1 MREFK
6 KFWFFLSNKEKI
18 NFFLI
23 VFFAIIQAF
32 LELISIAAV
41 IPFITFLLKP
51 EELNNYQ
58 FFSDFLYSINFLEHE
73 NFIVVLCLVFCAIFL
88 IKNIFI
94 VLINKKTFEFIFKFR
109 TSLHI
114 DLLNK
119 VLHQNYLFFVNQGFS
134 KINNIL
140 SEEINNYSVNTVKPT
155 INLFREIII
164 CIGLFLL
171 VTYTG
176 HLENLIF
183 IIPFIFLIILILK
196 KINRSIQDWSKT
208 RIQNKENLVKLKY
221 GLIHGVKEI
230 LISGRITNLIKHFNK
245 NYISLQGIDI
255 KNNTIST
262 YPKAL
267 LEQTVIFIF
276 ILIIIFMNSSGDN
289 FDDTIIILG
298 FYLAVSYRLLPA
310 INNIAVSNQ
319 QLKFGKPSHDK
330 ILEYFLLEKK
340 NIFFDKSKEN
350 VLDFNDNI
358 KLEKIFFSYKNDN
371 LFESLNLRID
381 KNEIIGIYGE
391 SGTGKSTLLNILVN
405 LIKPQKGN
413 IYLDDKLISDKFNI
427 RKYQNLFS
435 IVTQES
441 FLINETILENIV
453 IDKNNFDKKKLEE
466 SLKFASLNETIN
478 SLESGLNTRVGMALK
493 KLSSGQKQRIAIAR
507 AYYSDREILVLD
519 EATNALDEKNE
530 KKIFENIQKLKNQK
544 TVIIISHKTENLKI
558 CDKVYF
564 VNEKKI
570 KLKN

>member
-183 IIPFIFLIILILK
+183 IIPFLIILILK

-358 KLEKIFFSYKNDN
+358 KLENIFFSYKNDN

-453 IDKNNFDKKKLEE
+453 IDKNNFDRKKLEE

>member
-73 NFIVVLCLVFCAIFL
+73 NFIVVLCLIFCAIFL

-109 TSLHI
+109 TGLHI

-196 KINRSIQDWSKT
+196 KINRFIQDWSKT

-358 KLEKIFFSYKNDN
+358 KLENIFFSYKNEN

-453 IDKNNFDKKKLEE
+453 IDKDNFDRKKLEE

>member
-358 KLEKIFFSYKNDN
+358 KLENIFFSYKNDN

-453 IDKNNFDKKKLEE
+453 IDKNNFDRKKLEE

-530 KKIFENIQKLKNQK
+530 KNI
-544 TVIIISHKTENLKI
+544 
-558 CDKVYF
+558 
-564 VNEKKI
+564 
-570 KLKN
+570 

>member
-358 KLEKIFFSYKNDN
+358 KLENIFFSYKNDN

-453 IDKNNFDKKKLEE
+453 IDKNNFDRKKLEE

>member
-109 TSLHI
+109 TGLHI

-196 KINRSIQDWSKT
+196 KINRFIQDWSKT

-358 KLEKIFFSYKNDN
+358 KLENIFFSYKNEN

-453 IDKNNFDKKKLEE
+453 IDKDNFDRKKLEE

>member
-109 TSLHI
+109 TGLHI

-196 KINRSIQDWSKT
+196 KINRFIQDWSKT

-358 KLEKIFFSYKNDN
+358 KLENIFFSYKNDN

-453 IDKNNFDKKKLEE
+453 IDKDNFDRKKLEE

>member
-109 TSLHI
+109 TGLHI

-358 KLEKIFFSYKNDN
+358 KLENIFFSYKNDN

-453 IDKNNFDKKKLEE
+453 IDKDNFDRKKLEE

>member
-109 TSLHI
+109 TGLHI

-196 KINRSIQDWSKT
+196 KINRFIQDWSKT

-230 LISGRITNLIKHFNK
+230 LISGRITNLINHFNK

-358 KLEKIFFSYKNDN
+358 KLENIFFSYKNDN

-453 IDKNNFDKKKLEE
+453 IDKDNFDRKKLEE

>member
-1 MREFK
+1 MKEFK
-6 KFWFFLSNKEKI
+6 KFWFFLPNKEKF

-41 IPFITFLLKP
+41 IPFITFLIKP

-58 FFSDFLYSINFLEHE
+58 FLSDFLYSKNFLEHE

-94 VLINKKTFEFIFKFR
+94 VLINKKIFEFIFKFR

-119 VLHQNYLFFVNQGFS
+119 VLHQNYLFFINQGYS
-134 KINNIL
+134 KINNVL
-140 SEEINNYSVNTVKPT
+140 SEEVNNYSVNTVRPT

-164 CIGLFLL
+164 CIGLLLL

-230 LISGRITNLIKHFNK
+230 LISGKITNLVKHFNK
-245 NYISLQGIDI
+245 NYISLQSIDV

-276 ILIIIFMNSSGDN
+276 ILIVIFMNLSGDN

-340 NIFFDKSKEN
+340 NVFDKSQEN

-358 KLEKIFFSYKNDN
+358 KLENIFFSYKNEN
-371 LFESLNLRID
+371 LFEGLNLRID

-405 LIKPQKGN
+405 LIKPQKGY
-413 IYLDDKLISDKFNI
+413 IYLDDKLISDKFDI

-453 IDKNNFDKKKLEE
+453 IDKDNFDKKKLEK
-466 SLKFASLNETIN
+466 SLKFASLNETIS
-478 SLESGLNTRVGMALK
+478 SLESGLNTKVGMALK

-507 AYYSDREILVLD
+507 AYYSDRKILVLD

-530 KKIFENIQKLKNQK
+530 KKIFENIQKLKNYK

-570 KLKN
+570 KLKS

>member
-58 FFSDFLYSINFLEHE
+58 FFSDFLYSINFFEHE

-230 LISGRITNLIKHFNK
+230 LISGKITNLIKHFNK

-330 ILEYFLLEKK
+330 ILEYFILEKK

-358 KLEKIFFSYKNDN
+358 KLENIFFSYKNDN

-413 IYLDDKLISDKFNI
+413 IYLDDKLISDKFDI

-453 IDKNNFDKKKLEE
+453 IDKDNFDRKKLEK
-466 SLKFASLNETIN
+466 SLKFASLNETIS
-478 SLESGLNTRVGMALK
+478 SLESGLNTKVGMALK
-493 KLSSGQKQRIAIAR
+493 KLSSGQKQRIALAR
-507 AYYSDREILVLD
+507 AYYSDRKILVLD

-530 KKIFENIQKLKNQK
+530 KKIFENIQKLKNEK

>member
-171 VTYTG
+171 VTFTG

-230 LISGRITNLIKHFNK
+230 LISGKITNLIKHFNK

-358 KLEKIFFSYKNDN
+358 KLENIFFSYKNDN

-453 IDKNNFDKKKLEE
+453 IDKDNFDRKKLEK
-466 SLKFASLNETIN
+466 SLKFASLNETVS
-478 SLESGLNTRVGMALK
+478 SLESGLNTKVGMALK
-493 KLSSGQKQRIAIAR
+493 KLSSGQKQRLAIAR
-507 AYYSDREILVLD
+507 AYYSDRKILVLD

-530 KKIFENIQKLKNQK
+530 KKIFENVQKLKNEK

>member
-6 KFWFFLSNKEKI
+6 KFWFFLSKKEKL

-73 NFIVVLCLVFCAIFL
+73 NFIIILCLIFCAIFL

-94 VLINKKTFEFIFKFR
+94 LLINKKIFEFIFKFR

-114 DLLNK
+114 NLLKK

-140 SEEINNYSVNTVKPT
+140 SEEINNYSVNTVRPT

-230 LISGRITNLIKHFNK
+230 LINGKITNLIKHFNK

-267 LEQTVIFIF
+267 LEQTVIIIF
-276 ILIIIFMNSSGDN
+276 ILIIIFMNLSGNN

-330 ILEYFLLEKK
+330 ILEYYLLEKE

-358 KLEKIFFSYKNDN
+358 KLENIFFSYKNEN
-371 LFESLNLRID
+371 LFEGLNLRID
-381 KNEIIGIYGE
+381 KNEIIGILGE

-405 LIKPQKGN
+405 LIKPQKGY
-413 IYLDDKLISDKFNI
+413 IYLDDKLILDKFDV

-453 IDKNNFDKKKLEE
+453 IDKNNFDRKKLDK

-478 SLESGLNTRVGMALK
+478 SLENGLNTKVGMALK

-507 AYYSDREILVLD
+507 AYYSDRKILVLD

-530 KKIFENIQKLKNQK
+530 KKIFENIQKLKDER
-544 TVIIISHKTENLKI
+544 TIIIISHKTENLKI
-558 CDKVYF
+558 CDKIYLMY
-564 VNEKKI
+564 EKKI

>member
-109 TSLHI
+109 TGLHI

-196 KINRSIQDWSKT
+196 KINRFIQDWSKT

-358 KLEKIFFSYKNDN
+358 KLENIFFSYKNQN

-453 IDKNNFDKKKLEE
+453 IDKDNFDRKKLEE